1 MANAFRELV
10 GRIGLMWLDKRPL
23 SKESRAHR
31 KAKRAIRKKV
41 RRGEPVTVE
50 EMYLM
55 ANDNEPTLRTST
67 KSGGTMGAGTA
78 VIALVGVFFPEAM
91 DKMSPETAA
100 ILASAITAGIGWL
113 VARLSK
119 TAKNPGVL

>member
-1 MANAFRELV
+1 MAASAFRELV
-10 GRIGLMWLDKRPL
+10 GQLGLLWIKHRPF
-23 SKESRAHR
+23 SRASRERR
-31 KAKRAIRKKV
+31 KAKRAVRKKV

-55 ANDNEPTLRTST
+55 ANDEPTLRTST

-78 VIALVGVFFPEAM
+78 IIALIGVFFPEAM
-91 DKMSPETAA
+91 DAMSPETAA

-113 VARLSK
+113 VARVSK
-119 TAKNPGVL
+119 TATKPGLL